1 MIYGRELPGLPYN
14 LHAKLTR
21 GIIWT
26 QRKVFPV
33 LRPSAGIN
41 PLLPTMRR
49 DATQE
54 FISGLIRGDK
64 PCMVARFGGIELD
77 AISRGVYIVREGGRV
92 RKTLEMLKGEIGPFW
107 WDHSVMAGVC
117 WNAGFFPPEISA
129 LERYS
134 RMSCEDSRQ
143 LDLLATYPW
152 ANGLR
157 LLSRTYFPDV
167 SVCNLGDLNFYGFDR
182 PWTAS
187 LAGRK
192 VLVVHPFAD
201 TIRSQYARREKIFE
215 NPDMLPQFDLQVYR
229 SVSSFSGIKTNFKD
243 WFEALD
249 KMKSDIAKLDFE
261 VALIGCGA
269 YGFSLAAF
277 IKRDLGRKAIHLGG
291 VTQILF
297 GIKGRRWDQWPNFTN
312 RFYNPSWVRPFQSDV
327 AGDSIMTIEGGC
339 YW

>member
-1 MIYGRELPGLPYN
+1 MIYGRELPGLPYD

-41 PLLPTMRR
+41 PLIPTLRG
-49 DATQE
+49 DAVQE
-54 FISGLIRGDK
+54 FISELIRGDK

-77 AISRGVYIVREGGRV
+77 AISRGVYIAREGGV
-92 RKTLEMLKGEIGPFW
+92 VHKTLELLKGEIGPFW
-107 WDHSVMAGVC
+107 WDHSVRAGVC
-117 WNAGFFPPEISA
+117 WNAGFFPPDIPA

-134 RMSCEDSRQ
+134 RVSCEDSRQ

-152 ANGLR
+152 ANGMR

-167 SVCNLGDLNFYGFDR
+167 RTCGLGELNFYSFAH
-182 PWTAS
+182 PWTAA

-192 VLVVHPFAD
+192 VLVIHPFAD
-201 TIRSQYARREKIFE
+201 TIKSQYARREELFA
-215 NPDMLPQFDLQVYR
+215 NPEILPNFDLQVYR
-229 SVSSFSGIKTNFKD
+229 SVSSFSGIKTGFKD

-291 VTQILF
+291 ETQVLF
-297 GIKGRRWDQWPNFTN
+297 GIKGRRWDARPAFVD
-312 RFYNPSWVRPFQSDV
+312 RFYNSAWVRPFSSDIPGESV
-327 AGDSIMTIEGGC
+327 MTVEGGC

>member
-1 MIYGRELPGLPYN
+1 MIYRRELPGLPYN
-14 LHAKLTR
+14 LHAKMTR

-26 QRKVFPV
+26 QRKVFPF
-33 LRPSAGIN
+33 LRPDAGVN
-41 PLLPTMRR
+41 PLLPSMRG
-49 DATQE
+49 AKVQA
-54 FISGLIRGDK
+54 FIAGLIRGDK
-64 PCMVARFGGIELD
+64 PFMVARFGGIELD
-77 AISRGVYIVREGGRV
+77 AITRGVYIARHGGPV
-92 RKTLEMLKGEIGPFW
+92 RKTFEMLTGEIGPPW
-107 WDHSVMAGVC
+107 WDNSVIAGVC
-117 WNAGFFPPEISA
+117 WNAGFFPLDIAA

-134 RMSCEDSRQ
+134 RLSCEDSRQ

-157 LLSRTYFPDV
+157 LLSRMYFPAAR
-167 SVCNLGDLNFYGFDR
+167 VCSLGDLNFFRGNP
-182 PWTAS
+182 PWTAA

-201 TIRSQYARREKIFE
+201 TIKSQYARREELFA

-229 SVSSFSGIKTNFKD
+229 SISSFSGIKTKYKD

-249 KMKSDIAKLDFE
+249 KMKSDIAKFDFE

-291 VTQILF
+291 ETQILF
-297 GIKGRRWDQWPNFTN
+297 GIKGRRWDRQAEFAD
-312 RFYNPSWVRPFQSDV
+312 RLYNSAWVRPFPSDIPGESV
-327 AGDSIMTIEGGC
+327 MTVEGGC